1 MYIQLNGQIIYYEK
15 AGEGSPVILV
25 HGNGETHEIFDILIR
40 DLARNY
46 TVYALDTRGHGLSAT
61 PKEFHY
67 EDMAED
73 VIEFIRALAL
83 KKPAFY
89 GFSDGGITG
98 LILAQKY
105 PDTLSALIISGAN
118 LRPKDLK
125 RNFLRAVRR
134 NYRKT
139 KNPLSLLMLKEPAIS
154 EEQLASITVP
164 TLVLAGQKD
173 IVKKSA
179 TKRIAKSI
187 PDAALKILPEETHGS
202 YVEHSRKLYPIINNF
217 LKQISKE

>member
-25 HGNGETHEIFDILIR
+25 HGNGETHEIFDVLVH
-40 DLARNY
+40 DLSRTH

-67 EDMAED
+67 ADMAED
-73 VIEFIRALAL
+73 VSEFIRALSL
-83 KKPAFY
+83 KAPVFY

-98 LILAQKY
+98 LLLAAKY
-105 PDTLSALIISGAN
+105 PRILSALIISGAN

-125 RNFLRAVRR
+125 RKFLRAVRK

-139 KNPLSLLMLKEPAIS
+139 KNPLSLLMLKEPAIC
-154 EEQLASITVP
+154 EKDLASITVP

-179 TKRIAKSI
+179 TKKIANGI
-187 PDAALKILPEETHGS
+187 PNATLRILPDETHGS
-202 YVEHSRKLYPIINNF
+202 YVEHSRKLYPIMKDF